1 LRLLVIFLLLGVT
14 PASADLLQLA
24 QGSEMTVRFSI
35 PGWSLTNS
43 PAALP
48 ASVSLQLTGPSP
60 AGSTLTA
67 IPGSSAEYYSGI
79 LLKGW
84 IRSLDGSASSL
95 LFDADA
101 SRLGL
106 AMGSLVAEA
115 LYGGGTMI
123 EGDAYLSQNL
133 AESIFGTSGQAEFLV
148 QNLGKSI
155 SIGLGDGYSLNNA
168 VVTPMTTSAF
178 LQSAG
183 AEQQIGVAVPVPEP
197 ALWGVLGAAAL
208 LLLMAIQRRPLLAQF
223 YSGRGGRQPKGN

>member
-1 LRLLVIFLLLGVT
+1 LVIFLLLGVT

-35 PGWSLTNS
+35 PGWSPTSS

-84 IRSLDGSASSL
+84 IRSLDGSSSSL
-95 LFDADA
+95 LFDANA

-133 AESIFGTSGQAEFLV
+133 AESIFGTSGQVEFLV
-148 QNLGKSI
+148 QNLGRSI
-155 SIGLGDGYSLNNA
+155 SIGLGDGYSLSNA

-178 LQSAG
+178 LQTAG
-183 AEQQIGVAVPVPEP
+183 AEQLIGVAVPVPEP
-197 ALWGVLGAAAL
+197 ALWGVLGPAL
-208 LLLMAIQRRPLLAQF
+208 LLLMAIQKRRLLAQI
-223 YSGRGGRQPKGN
+223 YAGRGGRQPKGN